1 MSIDKTEALLQ
12 MITFDPNRD
21 EAIGYLLSCPWE
33 PGFEP
38 VVASVSVLVG
48 VLKQYVAGRISADDL
63 EEWAIF
69 IECRDDIEYSAI
81 EDYVYALS
89 NPSLMGEISQAKV
102 AQMID
107 LLEET

>member
-12 MITFDPNRD
+12 IITFHANRD
-21 EAIGYLLSCPWE
+21 DAISYLLSCPWDAE
-33 PGFEP
+33 FEP
-38 VVASVSVLVG
+38 VVASKSVLLG
-48 VLKQYVAGRISADDL
+48 VLKQYVTERISADDL

-69 IECRDDIEYSAI
+69 IECRDDIDYSAI

-102 AQMID
+102 VQMVE
-107 LLEET
+107 LLEES